1 MTLLKRIL
9 IPVCFLLLPFLGE
22 LHAATAF
29 DSSVLD
35 AFLKKNVNESGAVDY
50 ASITKD
56 PKELQACWTQLMM
69 VTEAEMAAWPREEVL
84 AFWLNAY
91 HLMQIK
97 LVVERYPVTSV
108 QKIPSFWDIAAF
120 HLGEKAKG
128 QKQYSLN
135 DIRVNQLIG
144 VFHDEKIHLAL
155 SSAARGGPKLM
166 REAFTGAKVE
176 GQLFLLTRKFVND
189 PVFVDIQPGRKKIR
203 ISKIFKWYGKDFK
216 LDFGTPE
223 AFGKFSVTDTA
234 VLSFLAYY
242 LEDEAKGEYLQEARY
257 KIEYPPFDWAL
268 NDQSTSGA
276 SSPR

>member
-1 MTLLKRIL
+1 MNSFQKIL
-9 IPVCFLLLPFLGE
+9 SLVFLILFSFWGE

-29 DSSVLD
+29 DYSVLD

-50 ASITKD
+50 QAITKD
-56 PKELQACWTQLMM
+56 PKELNDCLANLMAVPESEM
-69 VTEAEMAAWPREEVL
+69 VAWPREEAL

-108 QKIPSFWDIAAF
+108 QQIPSFWDIAAF
-120 HLGEKAKG
+120 HLGEKDKG

-166 REAFTGAKVE
+166 REAFTGPKVE
-176 GQLFLLTRKFVND
+176 GQLFLLARKFVNN
-189 PVFVDIQPGRKKIR
+189 PVFVDITPGRKKIR
-203 ISKIFKWYGKDFK
+203 LSKIFKWYGKDFK

-223 AFGKFSVTDTA
+223 AFGKFFSYGYGRPFIFGL
-234 VLSFLAYY
+234 LS
-242 LEDEAKGEYLQEARY
+242 
-257 KIEYPPFDWAL
+257 
-268 NDQSTSGA
+268 
-276 SSPR
+276 